1 MYIKKLDLKEPNFTK
16 NKNKQKK
23 GQIKPKVSRQK
34 TIIRGRAETN
44 EVETRKTKKGLTKL
58 RAA

>member
-1 MYIKKLDLKEPNFTK
+1 MHIKKLDLKEPNFT
-16 NKNKQKK
+16 KNKQKK